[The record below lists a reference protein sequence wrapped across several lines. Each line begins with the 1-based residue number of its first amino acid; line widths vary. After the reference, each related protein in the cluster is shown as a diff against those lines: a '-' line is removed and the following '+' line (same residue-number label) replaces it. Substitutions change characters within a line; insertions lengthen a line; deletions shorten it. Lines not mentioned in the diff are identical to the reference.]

1 MSEEYT
7 VNELYDQGQQEAAEA
22 QAEAERWADE
32 QGMTHWS
39 DGTPRANEDSGESEQ
54 GDLVEETQTETPES
68 DCGDVEQTTEE
79 QNDQLTEQEEDVVQP
94 ADNTEPMDANTE
106 QQDDNVVEEQNDQLT
121 EQVGESNSEVT
132 TEEPQE
138 FDGRRAEIRQVGCE
152 TFDDPVEADDAQLSS
167 LREQYERYGD
177 QIAQLSREKE
187 YYPADGKEWNLLM
200 DEKIA
205 AQNQVFERIN
215 ELTGR
220 RNRLLAERENKNN

>member
-79 QNDQLTEQEEDVVQP
+79 QNDQLTEQGDDIVQP
-94 ADNTEPMDANTE
+94 ADNTEPTDANTE

-121 EQVGESNSEVT
+121 E
-132 TEEPQE
+132 
-138 FDGRRAEIRQVGCE
+138 QVGCE

-177 QIAQLSREKE
+177 QIAQLSSEKE
-187 YYPADGKEWNLLM
+187 YYPADGKEWNSLM

>member
-1 MSEEYT
+1 
-7 VNELYDQGQQEAAEA
+7 
-22 QAEAERWADE
+22 
-32 QGMTHWS
+32 MTHWS
-39 DGTPRANEDSGESEQ
+39 DGTPRANANSGESEQ

-79 QNDQLTEQEEDVVQP
+79 QNDQLTEQGDDIVQP
-94 ADNTEPMDANTE
+94 ADNTEPTDANTE

-121 EQVGESNSEVT
+121 E
-132 TEEPQE
+132 
-138 FDGRRAEIRQVGCE
+138 QVGCE

-177 QIAQLSREKE
+177 QIAQLSSEKE
-187 YYPADGKEWNLLM
+187 YYPADGKEWNSLM

-205 AQNQVFERIN
+205 AQNQVSERIN
-215 ELTGR
+215 ELMGR

>member
-94 ADNTEPMDANTE
+94 ADNTEPTDANTE

-121 EQVGESNSEVT
+121 E
-132 TEEPQE
+132 
-138 FDGRRAEIRQVGCE
+138 QVGCE

-177 QIAQLSREKE
+177 QIAQLSSEKE
-187 YYPADGKEWNLLM
+187 YYPADGKEWNSLM

-205 AQNQVFERIN
+205 AQNQVTERIN
-215 ELTGR
+215 ELMGR

>member
-39 DGTPRANEDSGESEQ
+39 DGTPRANANSGESEQ

-121 EQVGESNSEVT
+121 EQVG
-132 TEEPQE
+132 
-138 FDGRRAEIRQVGCE
+138 CE

-177 QIAQLSREKE
+177 QIAQLSSEKE
-187 YYPADGKEWNLLM
+187 YYPADGKEWNSLM

-205 AQNQVFERIN
+205 AQNQVTERIN
-215 ELTGR
+215 ELMGR

>member
-22 QAEAERWADE
+22 QAEAENWADE

-39 DGTPRANEDSGESEQ
+39 DGTPRANANSGESEQ

-94 ADNTEPMDANTE
+94 ADNTEPTDANTE

-121 EQVGESNSEVT
+121 E
-132 TEEPQE
+132 
-138 FDGRRAEIRQVGCE
+138 QVGCE

-187 YYPADGKEWNLLM
+187 YYPADGKEWNSLM

-205 AQNQVFERIN
+205 AQNQVSERIN
-215 ELTGR
+215 ELMGR